1 MFALFV
7 CLLHLHVA
15 LSWKIENKRKEN
27 LLCWSCSNC
36 FVLQL
41 FQLRES
47 KGLPTIKFR
56 PHCGEVIAL
65 LDLSFIFAWIAEL
78 LTISTICRLV
88 MLTIWL
94 LHSFYAII
102 YLMGSI
108 CGNPLS
114 CNICI
119 TLLRL
124 APLDSGKHA
133 VEIMEYACDLQRN
146 IVLSGRNLL
155 PFSIVVILHILIYV
169 PVARG
174 KNCYLPSNILE
185 THVYVLHLTL
195 H

>member
-1 MFALFV
+1 MLIMF
-7 CLLHLHVA
+7 
-15 LSWKIENKRKEN
+15 
-27 LLCWSCSNC
+27 
-36 FVLQL
+36 QL
-41 FQLRES
+41 FCSATFPASR
-47 KGLPTIKFR
+47 IKR
-56 PHCGEVIAL
+56 IAYNQISSTL
-65 LDLSFIFAWIAEL
+65 WRGYCSSWSSFIFAWIAEL

-108 CGNPLS
+108 CGNPQS

-133 VEIMEYACDLQRN
+133 VEIMDYACDSQRN
-146 IVLSGRNLL
+146 IVLLGRNLL
-155 PFSIVVILHILIYV
+155 PFSIVVLLHILIYI

-174 KNCYLPSNILE
+174 KKLLSAI
-185 THVYVLHLTL
+185 
-195 H
+195 